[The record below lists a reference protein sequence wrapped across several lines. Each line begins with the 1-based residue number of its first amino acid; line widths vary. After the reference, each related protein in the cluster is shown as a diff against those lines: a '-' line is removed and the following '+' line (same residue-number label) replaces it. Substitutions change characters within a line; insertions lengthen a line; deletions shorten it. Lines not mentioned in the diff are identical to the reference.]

1 MVILCLSNEDLLTL
15 FDRNPKLF
23 HNNLPNKSH
32 PLVAFF
38 MQSLQ
43 YNTLAESLYEK
54 WIQLKRP
61 EQFVQVFCWI
71 ANCFTQEINKKLESD
86 LVPLAQLHRKEF
98 ELYKRRDRHK

>member
-1 MVILCLSNEDLLTL
+1 
-15 FDRNPKLF
+15 
-23 HNNLPNKSH
+23 
-32 PLVAFF
+32 

-43 YNTLAESLYEK
+43 CNTLAESLYEK

-71 ANCFTQEINKKLESD
+71 ANCFMQEINKKLESD